1 MTGTNL
7 RNERSTKGER
17 GGNPADYSSQ
27 TPAATAAP
35 QANLRVVRHRFE
47 GTSQAENVGA
57 SHDEAD
63 VFDVGPLGKRAGC
76 KALEKELASLREKVE
91 GHPAWILIHPFF
103 RFHAGD

>member
-7 RNERSTKGER
+7 QNERSTKGER

-47 GTSQAENVGA
+47 GTSQAGNVGA

-63 VFDVGPLGKRAGC
+63 VFDVDPLRKRAGC
-76 KALEKELASLREKVE
+76 KVLEKEFASFWEKVE
-91 GHPAWILIHPFF
+91 GRSA
-103 RFHAGD
+103 